1 MTYIPKLAYELQS
14 FKSISDMNQHM
25 NYHFA
30 ALKDQ
35 LTKSNDAIFHL
46 IKKFA
51 CKVAGVCWLKQE
63 SLASFADVS
72 VKTVEL
78 AIKFL
83 KENGVIKIFHTKR
96 LNGLNG
102 NCYYVLQPFE
112 GEVEDEE
119 EIVILEEENVGA
131 GEVLET
137 YETPTLKDHQTTDKL
152 FISSSKAL
160 ESSLKTKEEEIIYTA
175 RVLSNI
181 NNINNIKEHVPT
193 IRIKPE
199 DYLKLVNHLTD
210 NRFLD
215 KVARKITDSV
225 LKAFPTIQ
233 PIYIMRLYEKAFSK
247 LQKRLTYPEPILSIV
262 DYYMSLVWEEL
273 NHVRDSFYC
282 HSILQI
288 KK

>member
-1 MTYIPKLAYELQS
+1 MTFIPKLAYELQS
-14 FKSISDMNQHM
+14 FASISEMNQHM

-35 LTKSNDAIFHL
+35 LTKSNDVIFHL

-72 VKTVEL
+72 VKTVER

-83 KENGVIKIFHTKR
+83 KENGVIKIIHTKR
-96 LNGLNG
+96 SNGLNG

-112 GEVEDEE
+112 GQVVTDEE
-119 EIVILEEENVGA
+119 ELVIIEEGNVGA
-131 GEVLET
+131 GEALET

-160 ESSLKTKEEEIIYTA
+160 ESSLKTKEEEIIYSA

-181 NNINNIKEHVPT
+181 NRINSIKELEPT
-193 IRIKPE
+193 IEITPI
-199 DYLKLVNHLTD
+199 DCQKLVNHLVSKQ
-210 NRFLD
+210 FSE
-215 KVARKITDSV
+215 KAARKIMDSV
-225 LKAFPTIQ
+225 MKTFPTIE
-233 PIYIMRLYEKAFSK
+233 PIYIMRSNERAFSK
-247 LQKRLTYPEPILSIV
+247 LQKRLAYPEPILSVV
-262 DYYMSLVWEEL
+262 DYYMRLVREEL
-273 NHVRDSFYC
+273 EHVRDSF
-282 HSILQI
+282 
-288 KK
+288 